1 MPQSLSKIYL
11 HLIVSTKNR
20 MPMLIGSVR
29 EPLHRYTATVLES
42 LGCHAIL
49 INSVEDHVHI
59 LFELA
64 RTVAVSAV
72 VEEVKTATSKWLK
85 TQPSIRPEFSWQ
97 SGYGVFSV
105 GGSNRKHTVAA
116 LPGEFWSNTWLGLE
130 PFRRRCL
137 HLFHHRANRDRSSQ
151 LKQDVY
157 VIFNGID
164 QDCVATEAFE
174 NRRRV
179 PMQRFPHRSYEHRHA
194 VLRAEDQMQVDFRQ
208 RLRHFRSPLQGLCL
222 TRSYPGRWPGLT

>member
-11 HLIVSTKNR
+11 HLIFSTKNR

-105 GGSNRKHTVAA
+105 GGSNLAAVRKYIANQ
-116 LPGEFWSNTWLGLE
+116 EE
-130 PFRRRCL
+130 
-137 HLFHHRANRDRSSQ
+137 HHRRHSF
-151 LKQDVY
+151 QDEMRALLDK
-157 VIFNGID
+157 FGI
-164 QDCVATEAFE
+164 
-174 NRRRV
+174 
-179 PMQRFPHRSYEHRHA
+179 SYDERY
-194 VLRAEDQMQVDFRQ
+194 LWD
-208 RLRHFRSPLQGLCL
+208 
-222 TRSYPGRWPGLT
+222 